1 MFLYLVCV
9 LSLDEVIEI
18 RFHGRGG
25 QGVVTAANTLV
36 DALLKAGLYGQAIP
50 FFGAE
55 RRGAPV
61 VAYTRVSKKPIRI
74 RSSIKRPSIVVVL
87 DAKLSELVNVL
98 EGLRP
103 GGTVLIN
110 SPEKPSIKGNFRT
123 CYVDAVGIA
132 LRHNLVLS
140 GWALVNMPIVGALA
154 RILDIPIEA
163 VEEAIKERIEGRMGE
178 LNAVAAKEAFNEVI
192 CVE

>member
-1 MFLYLVCV
+1 MGFDDVV
-9 LSLDEVIEI
+9 EI

-61 VAYTRVSKKPIRI
+61 VAYARVSKKPIRT
-74 RSSIKRPSIVVVL
+74 RSSIKKPSIVVVL

-98 EGLRP
+98 DGLRP
-103 GGTVLIN
+103 GGTVLMN
-110 SPEKPSIKGNFRT
+110 SSEKPNIRGDFRI
-123 CYVDAVGIA
+123 CYVDAAGIA

-140 GWALVNMPIVGALA
+140 GWALVNMPMVGALA
-154 RILDIPIEA
+154 RILNIPVEA
-163 VEEAIKERIEGRMGE
+163 VEDSIRERIEGRVGE
-178 LNAVAAKEAFNEVI
+178 LNAVAAREAFEEVI

>member
-1 MFLYLVCV
+1 MVF
-9 LSLDEVIEI
+9 DDVIEI

-25 QGVVTAANTLV
+25 QGVVTAANTLI

-61 VAYTRVSKKPIRI
+61 VAYARVSKEPIRT

-98 EGLRP
+98 EGLKP

-110 SPEKPSIKGNFRT
+110 SPRKPSIKGDFRT
-123 CYVDAVGIA
+123 CYVDAAGIA

-140 GWALVNMPIVGALA
+140 GWALVNMPMVGALA
-154 RILDIPIEA
+154 KILNIPVEA
-163 VEEAIKERIEGRMGE
+163 VEESIKERIGGRVGE
-178 LNAVAAKEAFNEVI
+178 LNAVAAKEAFEEVV

>member
-1 MFLYLVCV
+1 MVFVV
-9 LSLDEVIEI
+9 FDDVVEI

-25 QGVVTAANTLV
+25 QGVVTAANVLV
-36 DALLKAGLYGQAIP
+36 DALLKVGLYGQAIP

-61 VAYTRVSKKPIRI
+61 VAYARVSKKPIRT
-74 RSSIKRPSIVVVL
+74 RSSIRRPNIVVVL

-98 EGLRP
+98 EGLKP
-103 GGTVLIN
+103 GGTILIN
-110 SPEKPSIKGNFRT
+110 SPGKPDIKGGFKV

-154 RILDIPIEA
+154 KILGVPVEA
-163 VEEAIKERIEGRMGE
+163 VEESIRERIEGRVGE
-178 LNAVAAKEAFNEVI
+178 LNAVAAREAFNEVV

>member
-1 MFLYLVCV
+1 MIY
-9 LSLDEVIEI
+9 DEVVEI

-25 QGVVTAANTLV
+25 QGVVTAANVLV

-61 VAYTRVSKKPIRI
+61 VAYARVSKKPIRT

-87 DAKLSELVNVL
+87 DSKLSGLVNVL
-98 EGLRP
+98 EGLKP
-103 GGTVLIN
+103 GGAILIN
-110 SPEKPSIKGNFRT
+110 SPEKPNIKKGFKT
-123 CYVDAVGIA
+123 CYVNAVEIA
-132 LRHNLVLS
+132 LRHNLVLA
-140 GWALVNMPIVGALA
+140 GWALVNMPMVGALA
-154 RILDIPIEA
+154 RILEVPIEA
-163 VEEAIKERIEGRMGE
+163 VEEAIRDRIEGKAGE
-178 LNAVAAKEAFNEVI
+178 LNAIAAREAYNEVV